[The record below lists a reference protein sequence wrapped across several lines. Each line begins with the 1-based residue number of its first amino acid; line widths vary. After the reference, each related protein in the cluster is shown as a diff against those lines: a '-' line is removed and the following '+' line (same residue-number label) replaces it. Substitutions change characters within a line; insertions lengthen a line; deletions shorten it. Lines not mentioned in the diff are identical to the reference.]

1 LSTPSGVD
9 AALSTIG
16 YSSHI
21 LHHVLNS
28 SPLTA
33 VQTRIKLFILQR
45 LGGKLAAP
53 KPPVPSSARPAP
65 LLVLSSLISETR
77 YTLRL
82 FGLVSIWTWGS
93 SVYKSPPKDRTL
105 KAIAYVE
112 VLSILVYQTLENGSY
127 LASKGIAWQTLV
139 KRTGGTAKWSLWSV
153 RAWFVYILLQFV
165 RLYQDS
171 VLFSRQEE
179 ERKKQRAE
187 QVSAGE
193 KTVSESEQEE
203 NETRRLAIR
212 TWRKKLI
219 NNLAWGTLCTHWSV
233 EGGVGVPV
241 YLNGFISLL
250 AGIWGTYDSWQATA
264 LA

>member
-1 LSTPSGVD
+1 MR
-9 AALSTIG
+9 
-16 YSSHI
+16 
-21 LHHVLNS
+21 
-28 SPLTA
+28 
-33 VQTRIKLFILQR
+33 TRIRLLLLQR
-45 LGGKLAAP
+45 LGGKLPAP
-53 KPPVPSSARPAP
+53 KPAAPSSARPP
-65 LLVLSSLISETR
+65 LLILSSLISETR

-82 FGLVSIWTWGS
+82 FELVTIWAWGS

-105 KAIAYVE
+105 KGIAYVE
-112 VLSILVYQTLENGSY
+112 VLSILIYQALENGSY
-127 LASKGIAWQTLV
+127 LASKGIAWQSLV
-139 KRTGGTAKWSLWSV
+139 KRTGGTAKWGLWSV

-165 RLYQDS
+165 RLYRDAT
-171 VLFSRQEE
+171 LFSRQEE
-179 ERKKQRAE
+179 ETKKRLAE

-193 KTVSESEQEE
+193 KSVSESEQEE
-203 NETRRLAIR
+203 KETRRLAIR

-219 NNLAWGTLCTHWSV
+219 NNLAWGTLCAHWSV